1 MSRQERESGL
11 HLTPLR
17 NASRDRDSVS
27 TPAKMERIREVVQ
40 ASGEPLEQ
48 GRREEFETRFGR
60 DFSRVRVHGDANA
73 AASARSIDARA
84 YSYGE
89 RIVLSHPAL
98 VHDRRLM
105 AHELAHVSQA
115 QGRSVARTPQQIGAE
130 DSRPEREAD
139 NAASMWQTSQPLP
152 LSEAPPD
159 QVFRQP
165 MPAPAPGASPPI
177 GPPPPEL
184 FFEQKASSP
193 SLSGADARSAMD
205 YYRKIAS
212 QATRF
217 ASFRKLH
224 AAGAIAKLIKALS
237 PADAEA
243 FREEVQ
249 QLLRWLQETETRA
262 ASGMD
267 DDKMAQTQATFV
279 QAEAK
284 KQADADAAAKA
295 AAAGKAP
302 AKANDAEVETARKKR
317 VASTSIRPTVVV
329 TWDAMSAGEKTNWA
343 TRGKKVV
350 KAIVKHAASRA
361 PELGL
366 VEADFL
372 ADFAGVEKRGQTVL
386 AYGSSGGPK
395 KTLAV
400 FGFAFVKAAEADPGY
415 VMDVVVHEIFGH
427 PAYGKYGSEYH
438 LKLYDQAMSKVPG
451 YVQPTGKGRT
461 VEIDAYAYQETE
473 MYAVMRGFP
482 YHKDLDKSHQGK
494 GLVSLNA
501 PSLIQARVG
510 LIKQQWEPGLAK
522 ALLRGIYQRYR
533 ADPRLTAAALD
544 LFREAVKAHFD
555 AATAAAIL
563 K

>member
-1 MSRQERESGL
+1 MSRRDRESGL
-11 HLTPLR
+11 RPVPAR
-17 NASRDRDSVS
+17 SGSRPSDSIGS
-27 TPAKMERIREVVQ
+27 PAAMDRIRDVVQ
-40 ASGEPLEQ
+40 TSGESLEP
-48 GRREEFETRFGR
+48 RMRAEFETRYGR
-60 DFSRVRVHGDANA
+60 DFSQVRVHGDARA
-73 AASARSIDARA
+73 ATSAQAIQARA

-105 AHELAHVSQA
+105 AHELAHVTQA
-115 QGRSVARTPQQIGAE
+115 KGRPMARTPLHMGAE
-130 DSRPEREAD
+130 GSRQEREAD
-139 NAASMWQTSQPLP
+139 AAADTLQSRHPPQ
-152 LSEAPPD
+152 LSDAPPD
-159 QVFRQP
+159 HVFRQAT
-165 MPAPAPGASPPI
+165 PAPAPGASPPV

-184 FFEQKASSP
+184 FFEQKALYASFSA
-193 SLSGADARSAMD
+193 ADARTAMD

-212 QATRF
+212 EATRF

-224 AAGAIAKLIKALS
+224 AAGAIAKLIRALS

-249 QLLRWLQETETRA
+249 QLLRWLQESETRA

-267 DDKMAQTQATFV
+267 DDKMAQAQATFF
-279 QAEAK
+279 QAEVK
-284 KQADADAAAKA
+284 KKADADAAARA
-295 AAAGKAP
+295 AAAGKPA
-302 AKANDAEVETARKKR
+302 AKASDAEMETARKER

-329 TWDAMSAGEKTNWA
+329 TWDAMSAGEKTNWG
-343 TRGKKVV
+343 TRGKNVV
-350 KAIVKHAASRA
+350 KAIVKHASTRA

-386 AYGSSGGPK
+386 AYRSSGGPK

-415 VMDVVVHEIFGH
+415 VMDIVVHEIFGH
-427 PAYGKYGSEYH
+427 PEYGKYGSEYH
-438 LKLYDQAMSKVPG
+438 LKLYDRAMTKVPG

-461 VEIDAYAYQETE
+461 VEMDAYAYQETE
-473 MYAVMRGFP
+473 MYSVMRGFP
-482 YHKDLDKSHQGK
+482 YHKGLDKKHQGK
-494 GLVSLNA
+494 GLVSLDA
-501 PSLIQARVG
+501 PGLVMARVG

-522 ALLRGIYQRYR
+522 ALLRGLYQRYR
-533 ADPRLTAAALD
+533 ADPRLTPAALD
-544 LFREAVKAHFD
+544 LFRDAVKAQFD
-555 AATAAAIL
+555 AATAAVIL